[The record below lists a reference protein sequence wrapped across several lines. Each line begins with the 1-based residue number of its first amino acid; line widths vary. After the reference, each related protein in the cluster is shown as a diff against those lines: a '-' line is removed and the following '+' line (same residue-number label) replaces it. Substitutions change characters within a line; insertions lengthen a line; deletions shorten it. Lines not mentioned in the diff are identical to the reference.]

1 MPKLDENLPVM
12 EPENDIP
19 VPPSDDTE
27 LAVQAPSDAAPI
39 ADTPDMV
46 DTAADQTD
54 TTDDAAAALVRNRY
68 ADTMNKRRHRLPKP
82 VRVIL
87 GLAIIAGLVGG
98 AVYVVRKTQQTT
110 ETETIQT
117 AVASRG
123 YLETYIEGSGYTAA
137 KTRAEL
143 GKDIKGNVLKVNVA
157 TGDTVKAGQV
167 LLTIDPTDT
176 RKELEE
182 AQTALNEAQ
191 KSVTDA
197 NKALSEL
204 TVTAP
209 FTGRLLPPGELTG
222 TTTTSTDAEGQT
234 VTTTSTTEEV
244 KIQKGDDVASGTVLG
259 TLVDDTNMRLE
270 LYYSYAYIDKLKVGQ
285 SATISIPQTMGTV
298 TGTVDKIDR
307 IEKISDE
314 GGRLFRATVT
324 FRNPGTLKAGMDA
337 TATITADGL
346 NIAPTG
352 SGKLAYSREAQL
364 TTKAAGTATAN
375 CAPSYQKFSAGQTIL
390 TLSSPDAQNAL
401 ETAQQLVKSRQ
412 QTVNELT
419 ERIKQCTVVSPI
431 DGVVMSMTAVEGE
444 SLLGDAAPCVVADT
458 DNIVINADIAMS
470 DVASVQPGQPASITM
485 NLGTDTLSFT
495 GTVQSVGLEANKNN
509 NNSQGSMPTFP
520 AVIAVDP
527 VEGQTLRPDFSVEYR
542 ITTAQS
548 PDCIMVPSS
557 AVVNTMDGV
566 AVFAQ
571 PAEGQTFENAQP
583 IPEGADVPEG
593 FVLLPVEIG
602 IADANNTEII
612 SGLEEGTT
620 VFLAG
625 PQDLYSDMETSGGA
639 VMVG

>member
-625 PQDLYSDMETSGGA
+625 PQDLYSQNESGSA
-639 VMVG
+639 VSVG

>member
-12 EPENDIP
+12 EPETNLP
-19 VPPSDDTE
+19 EPPADDTAPAEE
-27 LAVQAPSDAAPI
+27 LESDAAPI
-39 ADTPDMV
+39 AVADTPD
-46 DTAADQTD
+46 T
-54 TTDDAAAALVRNRY
+54 TTDQSADSENAAATLVRNRY
-68 ADTMNKRRHRLPKP
+68 ADTMNKRRRRLPKP

-143 GKDIKGNVLKVNVA
+143 GKDIKGKVLKVNVA

-191 KSVTDA
+191 KSVSDA
-197 NKALSEL
+197 NKTLSEL

-222 TTTTSTDAEGQT
+222 TTTSTNADGET
-234 VTTTSTTEEV
+234 VTTSSTPEEV
-244 KIQKGDDVASGTVLG
+244 KIQKGEDVASGTVLG

-285 SATISIPQTMGTV
+285 SATVSIPQTMGTV

-337 TATITADGL
+337 TATIAADGL

-352 SGKLAYSREAQL
+352 SGKLAYSREVQL
-364 TTKAAGTATAN
+364 TTKAAGTATVRPAIKN
-375 CAPSYQKFSAGQTIL
+375 SV
-390 TLSSPDAQNAL
+390 
-401 ETAQQLVKSRQ
+401 LVKRFCPCPARMPPTHCKPHSNWSR
-412 QTVNELT
+412 
-419 ERIKQCTVVSPI
+419 VV
-431 DGVVMSMTAVEGE
+431 
-444 SLLGDAAPCVVADT
+444 
-458 DNIVINADIAMS
+458 
-470 DVASVQPGQPASITM
+470 
-485 NLGTDTLSFT
+485 
-495 GTVQSVGLEANKNN
+495 
-509 NNSQGSMPTFP
+509 
-520 AVIAVDP
+520 
-527 VEGQTLRPDFSVEYR
+527 RR
-542 ITTAQS
+542 QS
-548 PDCIMVPSS
+548 P
-557 AVVNTMDGV
+557 N
-566 AVFAQ
+566 
-571 PAEGQTFENAQP
+571 
-583 IPEGADVPEG
+583 
-593 FVLLPVEIG
+593 
-602 IADANNTEII
+602 
-612 SGLEEGTT
+612 
-620 VFLAG
+620 
-625 PQDLYSDMETSGGA
+625 
-639 VMVG
+639 